1 MMLTRFARTLLLL
14 SSAAVLAGCVATPP
28 PETYREPEVVAITET
43 QSALRDLP
51 APTAKVPLAV
61 YGFADKTGQFK
72 PQENVQTLSRAVTQ
86 GGADL
91 LIKALRDAGDGA
103 WFTVLE
109 REGLDNLLKERQI
122 IRDMRQRYL
131 GERRINPQALPP
143 LLFAGVILEGGI
155 VGFDS
160 NTLTGGIGARFLG
173 IGGDVKYRQNTIA
186 VNLRAVSVKTG
197 EVLANVSVDK
207 TLASVGLSAGA
218 FKFIDFD
225 ELIEAEAGVTNNEP
239 GTLAL
244 RRAIEK
250 AVISL
255 VIEGSQTGLW
265 AFADQAAAA
274 RLIAK
279 NRIETHG
286 RRVNSLAEVS
296 APGALTA
303 VEAQAARVSR
313 APDRPAAPAET
324 GAGVAYA
331 QPEEPEM
338 ALADVAPSR
347 PGEN

>member
-1 MMLTRFARTLLLL
+1 MFMRFSRFAALL
-14 SSAAVLAGCVATPP
+14 SGTALMAGCVGAPP
-28 PETYREPEVVAITET
+28 PETYREPAVVAVTET

-51 APTAKVPLAV
+51 APTSRVPLAV

-122 IRDMRQRYL
+122 IRDMRLRYL
-131 GERRINPQALPP
+131 GEQRVNPQALPP
-143 LLFAGVILEGGI
+143 LLFAGVLLEGGI

-173 IGGDVKYRQNTIA
+173 IGGDVEYRQNTIA

-207 TLASVGLSAGA
+207 TLASVGISAGA

-225 ELIEAEAGVTNNEP
+225 ELIEAEAGITNNEP
-239 GTLAL
+239 GTMAL

-250 AVISL
+250 AVYSL
-255 VIEGSQTGLW
+255 VIEGAQTGLW
-265 AFADQAAAA
+265 AFADEAEAA
-274 RLIAK
+274 RLIAR
-279 NRIETHG
+279 NRVETHG
-286 RRVNSLAEVS
+286 VTLARGEQRL
-296 APGALTA
+296 AAGAATL
-303 VEAQAARVSR
+303 
-313 APDRPAAPAET
+313 
-324 GAGVAYA
+324 
-331 QPEEPEM
+331 PEDPTVL
-338 ALADVAPSR
+338 LADAAGTAGPAR
-347 PGEN
+347 IQEPR